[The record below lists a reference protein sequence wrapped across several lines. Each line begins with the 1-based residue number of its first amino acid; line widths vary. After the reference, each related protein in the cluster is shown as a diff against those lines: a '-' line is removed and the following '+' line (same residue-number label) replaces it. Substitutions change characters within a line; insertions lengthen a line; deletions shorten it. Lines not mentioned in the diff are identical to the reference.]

1 MKNLTELNNIE
12 QVSINGG
19 TGASTFTYRVW
30 KGIRFLGLSN
40 STGTFFG
47 NVEYAWNNTFGLI

>member
-19 TGASTFTYRVW
+19 TEAPTFAYRVGQ
-30 KGIRFLGLSN
+30 GIRFLGLSN